1 MKDFKIHYAL
11 TSIEIIIFKNNLLK
25 DFSLDTLQYL
35 IAECTY
41 GGKMEDEWDMRTLTT
56 FLERIFSKL
65 NIDGD
70 SIFDDNG
77 IYHTK
82 NMQDHETLMEYLN
95 VLPNETDNTLIGSN
109 LGNHWNKNEEDGNIF
124 LTKIR
129 QTQGLDLKSADDDE
143 EENIREKILG
153 ILKRDELS

>member
-1 MKDFKIHYAL
+1 
-11 TSIEIIIFKNNLLK
+11 
-25 DFSLDTLQYL
+25 
-35 IAECTY
+35 
-41 GGKMEDEWDMRTLTT
+41 MEDEWDMRTLTT